1 MVSKQKLVGLG
12 LEFWC
17 LTPLSTIFQLYSGS
31 QKLTICLGDY
41 MLFFRKDLHGLLV
54 FISHFKQLFSAISW
68 LPELLKENIPDEYNK
83 MTSETSSLG

>member
-41 MLFFRKDLHGLLV
+41 MLFFRKGLHRLLV
-54 FISHFKQLFSAISW
+54 FIFTLSNYF
-68 LPELLKENIPDEYNK
+68 LLYRDYQNY
-83 MTSETSSLG
+83 

>member
-41 MLFFRKDLHGLLV
+41 MLFFRKYTWEIICYSSENMLGRLY
-54 FISHFKQLFSAISW
+54 AILQKGFAW
-68 LPELLKENIPDEYNK
+68 VIGVYFPL
-83 MTSETSSLG
+83 